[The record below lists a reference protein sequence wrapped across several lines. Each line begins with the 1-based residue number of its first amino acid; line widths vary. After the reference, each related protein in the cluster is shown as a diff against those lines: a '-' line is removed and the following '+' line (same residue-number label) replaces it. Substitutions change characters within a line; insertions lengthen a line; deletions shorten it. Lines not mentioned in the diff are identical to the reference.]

1 MTRLPRRFS
10 IVLVS
15 LSLAAC
21 GGSSGSSSSSS
32 GSADSESSA
41 SSSSGSESAS
51 SSGSGESESQ
61 GFQLSDST
69 DAASAHGDH
78 PSEIESTAT
87 MAALR
92 LFVVDPDHGPL
103 TGIVVKLTG
112 ADGREFYT
120 GETDSQG
127 YCEALVPIG
136 QRYELEYLSLGR
148 RAASA
153 HVDVPDGPRQ
163 DIRLTLRYR
172 PWHPPARPTLP
183 PPPEVADAP
192 TPPPPPPEAEHLVL
206 DGVRFGTDSAT
217 LDAESGPRLDRVVE
231 YLTHRPHVRIRI
243 EGHTDSAGNARH
255 NQQLSEQRANACR
268 DYLVA
273 HGIDAGRIET
283 VGYGGARPVAPND
296 TEAGRAE
303 NRRIEAIE
311 L

>member
-1 MTRLPRRFS
+1 MKHFSRRFS

-21 GGSSGSSSSSS
+21 GGGGSSSSS
-32 GSADSESSA
+32 GSSGSETST

-51 SSGSGESESQ
+51 SAGSSDSESQ
-61 GFQLSDST
+61 GFQLTDST

-78 PSEIESTAT
+78 PSQIESTAT
-87 MAALR
+87 LAALR
-92 LFVVDPDHGPL
+92 LFVVEPDHGPL
-103 TGIVVKLTG
+103 PGIVIKLTG

-120 GETDSQG
+120 EETDSQG
-127 YCEALVPIG
+127 YAEVLVPPG
-136 QRYELEYLSLGR
+136 QRYELEYLALGR
-148 RAASA
+148 RSATA
-153 HVDVPDGPRQ
+153 HVDVPEGPRQ

-206 DGVRFGTDSAT
+206 DGVHFGSDSAT
-217 LDAESGPRLDRVVE
+217 LDADSGPRLDRVVE
-231 YLTHRPHVRIRI
+231 YLTHRASVRIRI

-255 NQQLSEQRANACR
+255 NQQLSEARANAVR